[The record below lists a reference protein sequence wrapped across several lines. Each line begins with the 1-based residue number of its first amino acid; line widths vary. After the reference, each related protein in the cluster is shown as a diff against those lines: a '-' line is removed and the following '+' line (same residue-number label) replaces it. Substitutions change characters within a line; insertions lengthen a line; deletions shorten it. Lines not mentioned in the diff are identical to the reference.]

1 MSALC
6 IDAATPPLAM
16 DSKCFVIMRMF
27 AIHDRYVLV
36 VLVIYFMLPRSR
48 AGFLVTCRN
57 FCLRFAEKIQIVERG
72 FFFLNSVGFFP
83 FFSFQRQVYFRYFF
97 CLFVDHLAHIYL
109 RTRTILK
116 WIL

>member
-72 FFFLNSVGFFP
+72 FFFFEFRR
-83 FFSFQRQVYFRYFF
+83 FFSVFF
-97 CLFVDHLAHIYL
+97 LSTASLFPLFFLFVC
-109 RTRTILK
+109 
-116 WIL
+116 